1 MLAITLRVFKDLFK
15 SVKSILLIIFILAV
29 TLTVA
34 FILNKYNVKNET
46 IGIGNDIY
54 ATGLMVLIY
63 LFSPFFVSSLSHDIV
78 NREIDSKTI
87 RFLATKTSREN
98 IILGKFFGIFLFW
111 CVCIFITVLTIV
123 PFSRSFQ
130 ISSFL
135 ESILFVTYFIGFTL
149 FLSTLIQKT
158 TTSMFVG
165 IISSFSFTIVGIWS
179 IFSENVIL
187 KSISYLTPY
196 SYVYKGEFLF
206 MIPLLSLVFVL
217 GSIILIRKK
226 DL

>member
-1 MLAITLRVFKDLFK
+1 MSFSSMNSKLKIFFSPCKLKSRFIEAILKK
-15 SVKSILLIIFILAV
+15 SKNLLLTWLQLIILLYG
-29 TLTVA
+29 TVNS
-34 FILNKYNVKNET
+34 FL
-46 IGIGNDIY
+46 
-54 ATGLMVLIY
+54 
-63 LFSPFFVSSLSHDIV
+63 V
-78 NREIDSKTI
+78 N
-87 RFLATKTSREN
+87 LP
-98 IILGKFFGIFLFW
+98 L
-111 CVCIFITVLTIV
+111 ITVLTIV

-130 ISSFL
+130 IFSFL

-187 KSISYLTPY
+187 KIISYLTPY
-196 SYVYKGEFLF
+196 SYVYKGELLF